1 MRTVEI
7 FVTVIVV
14 LAVVALGVLLI
25 HLLNSQHAER
35 IAAFR
40 YGTGARRDLSDGE
53 RGRVRRRRRTRNGVN
68 ATPNRTKTFHG
79 A

>member
-1 MRTVEI
+1 MEI

-25 HLLNSQHAER
+25 HLLNAQNDER

-40 YGTGARRDLSDGE
+40 YGTGGRRELSDGE
-53 RGRVRRRRRTRNGVN
+53 RGRVRRRRHSRNG
-68 ATPNRTKTFHG
+68 
-79 A
+79 